1 MRQTAREARPRT
13 ANTNA
18 RARYS
23 GPTLRIDP
31 GHEARM
37 AAQAAFLLWWA
48 QMAGTL
54 ERLYQDICHIN
65 AEVNRPDSPFADVF
79 EFNDLRELQHDLSHA
94 SCQMMAT
101 QPTIRPDYAN
111 PLAVLATAAVMT
123 AAK

>member
-1 MRQTAREARPRT
+1 MRQTAREART
-13 ANTNA
+13 ANTKG

-23 GPTLRIDP
+23 GPTLRIEP
-31 GHEARM
+31 GHETRM
-37 AAQAAFLLWWA
+37 TAQAAFLLWWA

-54 ERLYQDICHIN
+54 DRLYEDINHIN
-65 AEVNRPDSPFADVF
+65 GEVNRPGSPFAGVF
-79 EFNDLRELQHDLSHA
+79 EFNDLDQLEIDLGHA

-111 PLAVLATAAVMT
+111 PLAVLATAAVLT